1 MKKAREM
8 HVQTGSSSM
17 KALLDNSTLVEPAQ
31 VPKNTEETIW
41 CNLAHVFTLNKQGS
55 NTMGISEQKLQNIY
69 TYPDRA
75 KKFTF
80 IINGHFQKKLKPKA
94 EA

>member
-1 MKKAREM
+1 
-8 HVQTGSSSM
+8 
-17 KALLDNSTLVEPAQ
+17 
-31 VPKNTEETIW
+31 
-41 CNLAHVFTLNKQGS
+41 
-55 NTMGISEQKLQNIY
+55 MGISEQKLQNIY